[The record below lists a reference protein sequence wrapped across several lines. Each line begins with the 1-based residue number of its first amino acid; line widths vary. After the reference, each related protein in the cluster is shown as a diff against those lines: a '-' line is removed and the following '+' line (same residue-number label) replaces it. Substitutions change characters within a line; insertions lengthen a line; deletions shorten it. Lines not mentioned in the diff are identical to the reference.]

1 MGGRS
6 MKNFFVGLFLIVCS
20 IFVVV
25 ISLELYVRVT
35 QTNGQNFDIEMWRY
49 AKDMKQVSS
58 IPGMGH
64 EHVPDRS
71 GTYMGV
77 PVAINS
83 HGWRDK
89 EYSLEKHEGVVRIMM
104 LGDSVTL
111 GWGAP
116 PEGITSNILEDLL
129 NHQPN
134 GRQYEVLNTGIG
146 NSNTA
151 MQTAYFLHT
160 GYQFSPDMVILNY
173 FINDAEPTPARKSN
187 FLLEHLYSAV
197 FIAGRMD
204 ILLRTYLGRS
214 DWSRYYH
221 DLYKADQPG
230 WQVTQQAIRQL
241 SAYCQQQ
248 AIPLLVVHYPELHQL
263 SPYPF
268 QEERQLVARVVESES
283 LPFLDLLPAVTQE
296 EPRTLWVTPTD
307 AHPNGKA
314 GAIFAQQI
322 FHELQVHFSQFF

>member
-1 MGGRS
+1 V
-6 MKNFFVGLFLIVCS
+6 KNFLLGLFLLISS
-20 IFVVV
+20 ILVVV
-25 ISLELYVRVT
+25 IALEAYVRVT
-35 QTNGQNFDIEMWRY
+35 QTDGENFDIEMWRY
-49 AKDMKQVSS
+49 AKDMKQVSP

-64 EHVPDRS
+64 EHVPGRS

-77 PVAINS
+77 SVAINS
-83 HGWRDK
+83 QGWRDE
-89 EYSLEKHEGVVRIMM
+89 EYSLEKPEGVVRIMM
-104 LGDSVTL
+104 LGDSVTF

-116 PEGITSNILEDLL
+116 PEGITSHILEDLL
-129 NHQPN
+129 NKQSN
-134 GRQYEVLNTGIG
+134 GRHYEVLNTGIG

-173 FINDAEPTPARKSN
+173 FINDAEVTPIRKSN
-187 FLLEHLYSAV
+187 VLLEHMYSAV
-197 FIAGRMD
+197 FLAGRLD
-204 ILLRTYLGRS
+204 ILLRTYLGKS

-221 DLYKADQPG
+221 DLYNADQPG
-230 WQVTQQAIRQL
+230 WQVTQQALGQL
-241 SAYCQQQ
+241 AIFCQQRG
-248 AIPLLVVHYPELHQL
+248 IPLLVVHYPELHQL

-268 QEERQLVARVVESES
+268 EAERQLVAKAVESRS

-314 GAIFAQQI
+314 GAIFAQRI
-322 FHELQVHFSQFF
+322 FQELRVGFAQFF